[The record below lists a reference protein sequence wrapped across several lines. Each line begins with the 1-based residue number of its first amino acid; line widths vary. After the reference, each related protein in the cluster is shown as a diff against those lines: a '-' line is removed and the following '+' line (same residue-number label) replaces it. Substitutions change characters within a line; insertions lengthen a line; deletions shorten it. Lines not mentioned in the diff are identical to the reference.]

1 MFTRH
6 VIMQLKPNSAA
17 EFTRLVEKTVL
28 PMMRRQ
34 SGFRDEITFISTDD
48 SEAVANSFWATKADA
63 DAYGLSCYPQVLKV
77 LSKVLE
83 GTPRVGTAVVS
94 KLDAPQDRRP
104 RRVKPATLPSL
115 RGEEKSAPL
124 RHE

>member
-6 VIMQLKPNSAA
+6 VIMQLKPDSAA

-48 SEAVANSFWATKADA
+48 SEAVANSFWETKADA
-63 DAYGLSCYPQVLKV
+63 DAYGLSGYPQVLKV

-83 GTPRVGTAVVS
+83 GTPHVGTAVVS
-94 KLDAPQDRRP
+94 NSTLHKIAAP
-104 RRVKPATLPSL
+104 A
-115 RGEEKSAPL
+115 A
-124 RHE
+124 